1 LIYPLLPVSY
11 DSSEY
16 ITGSYAFL
24 LDLAPDEISDLGYGQ
39 SFTCIFISPRQ
50 VLAFDPSN

>member
-1 LIYPLLPVSY
+1 LVYPLLPVSY

-16 ITGSYAFL
+16 ITGSYAFP

-39 SFTCIFISPRQ
+39 SFTRLFISPGQ
-50 VLAFDPSN
+50 VLAFDPSD